1 MVIFIIWTDF
11 ILSQQKKFE
20 SHKKVCKNK
29 NFCNVLMRSED
40 TKILEFDQYQKSDKA
55 PFVNYSDLE
64 RIIKKIDECKNNSEN
79 LSTTK

>member
-1 MVIFIIWTDF
+1 M
-11 ILSQQKKFE
+11 
-20 SHKKVCKNK
+20 
-29 NFCNVLMRSED
+29 LMRSED
-40 TKILEFDQYQKSDKA
+40 TKILQFDQYQKFDKA